1 MDSDNN
7 QYLIET
13 CEALNDY
20 KRERDPE
27 KKREKLQRFSA
38 LLDAGRER
46 NLLDIGDLMII
57 FNELNNDA
65 IDAIRKLTKGIYV

>member
-7 QYLIET
+7 LYLIET

-27 KKREKLQRFSA
+27 KKKEKLQRFNA
-38 LLDAGRER
+38 LLDAGKEK
-46 NLLDIGDLMII
+46 NLLDLGDLMII
-57 FNELNNDA
+57 CSELNNDT
-65 IDAIRKLTKGIYV
+65 IDAIRKLKKGIYV